1 MAVNQLDP
9 AEVVVD
15 LRNVYR
21 EFPVKTGRRT
31 LYAFVRDT
39 LAGKTA
45 REAPRVALSDVTL
58 TAFSGDKIALIGNNA
73 AGKSTLL
80 KIVAGLLR
88 PTRGSVHTVGD
99 MVLLTSLGVGMM
111 DEVSVL
117 DNTLLYGALYGV
129 EPPRMRLAF
138 DDIMDWAGMSGYE
151 DAKLKTLSSGMR
163 ARLAFS
169 IVRHIATDLFL
180 IDEALSAG
188 DVSFRARCRGFFDEP
203 QNRSRTFIV
212 ATHDMEF
219 ARSFCTSAL
228 WLDHGRIVASGDS
241 RHVVARYEEAQS
253 RKATGSGPAVVQS

>member
-1 MAVNQLDP
+1 MAVNQLEAAP
-9 AEVVVD
+9 VVVE
-15 LRNVYR
+15 LRGVYR
-21 EFPVKTGRRT
+21 EFPVRTGRRT
-31 LYAFVRDT
+31 LYAFGRDT
-39 LAGKTA
+39 LAGTTG
-45 REAPRVALSDVTL
+45 REPPRVALSDVSL
-58 TAFSGDKIALIGNNA
+58 TAFRGDKIALIGNNA
-73 AGKSTLL
+73 AGKSTTL
-80 KIVAGLLR
+80 KIIAGLLR
-88 PTRGSVHTVGD
+88 PTRGSVHTMGD

-129 EPPRMRLAF
+129 EPARMRLAF
-138 DDIMDWAGMSGYE
+138 EDIMEWAGMSGYE

-188 DVSFRARCRGFFDEP
+188 DVSFRARCRAFFDEP
-203 QNRSRTFIV
+203 RNRDRTFIV

-228 WLDHGRIVASGDS
+228 WLDQGRLLASGDS
-241 RHVVARYEEAQS
+241 RIVVAQYEEAQQ
-253 RKATGSGPAVVQS
+253 RKSGGRPS